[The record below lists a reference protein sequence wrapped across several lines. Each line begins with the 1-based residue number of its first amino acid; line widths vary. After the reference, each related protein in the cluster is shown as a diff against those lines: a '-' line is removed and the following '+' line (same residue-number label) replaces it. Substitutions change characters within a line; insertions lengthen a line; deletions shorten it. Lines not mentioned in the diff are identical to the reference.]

1 MDYNLDIKDQPAFC
15 FFQIKIMKLRDNP
28 LEIDGQSDTNDP
40 EIMVQLIDIS
50 KKIFIDQL
58 SMERQ
63 QMALIN
69 STVSHEMR
77 NPLNSL

>member
-1 MDYNLDIKDQPAFC
+1 
-15 FFQIKIMKLRDNP
+15 MKLRDNP
-28 LEIDGQSDTNDP
+28 IEFDDQIDSNEP

-50 KKIFIDQL
+50 QKIFMDQL

-63 QMALIN
+63 QMALMN

-77 NPLNSL
+77 NPLNSLQV